1 MRPADIHRVSVAA
14 VLAFVVLLAGGMP
27 TASADPA
34 PPTAGEAAASV
45 VCAPLTWL
53 PGGRAGKKCEDVV
66 QQVWTTVEGP
76 SVTVVCRAILGP
88 TYPLLGTQCESAVAS
103 VLGQAASA
111 AKAAVDA
118 AGAAIGTAVAAVK
131 FVANPAGVVDEWANA
146 NKSAAIDLT
155 EQVML
160 KANAATASDF
170 QAGWF
175 TSYYAGAFALGL
187 VVMAVMLLLLYHD
200 VGRGK
205 VAGDEFA
212 EAMLKAPV
220 VVVVMGFTP
229 ALTTMLAKATQ
240 ALADGIAGAAATQV
254 GGFIG
259 ATGGWWAAFTGA
271 TAATIPGGSLVGL
284 LVFGLMAL
292 GALSTLAGLVMQQ
305 FGGYLAVLVMGIG
318 WGMWVHPIYRPK
330 ARRVWVFFVALMLQ
344 KPAFW
349 FLLGA
354 AFLVLNHTP
363 GVVSADPVA
372 ILTALMGIVMVL
384 LMVGLAPWALLKY
397 FAALMPGGNE
407 HQRGSGGHVTEAAL
421 AGAAGGVGSVMM
433 QRAWSMGR
441 DNGGGGSAAAG
452 ATSTGGTG
460 AAGSGGAT
468 STGGGAGA
476 APWQARAT
484 GTGAG
489 QPATGGRSG
498 PAAATGART
507 AGGGAGAAVGAAVPV
522 IAAQAGM
529 GAVTGTVSRA
539 RRIAEEGGGD
549 MGREDNQ

>member
-1 MRPADIHRVSVAA
+1 
-14 VLAFVVLLAGGMP
+14 
-27 TASADPA
+27 
-34 PPTAGEAAASV
+34 
-45 VCAPLTWL
+45 
-53 PGGRAGKKCEDVV
+53 
-66 QQVWTTVEGP
+66 
-76 SVTVVCRAILGP
+76 
-88 TYPLLGTQCESAVAS
+88 
-103 VLGQAASA
+103 LGQAASA

-220 VVVVMGFTP
+220 VVVVMAFTP

-240 ALADGIAGAAATQV
+240 TLADGIAGAAATQV

-292 GALSTLAGLVMQQ
+292 GALSTLAGLVIQQ
-305 FGGYLAVLVMGIG
+305 FAGYLAVLVMGIG

-349 FLLGA
+349 LLLGA

-372 ILTALMGIVMVL
+372 ILTALMSIVMVL

-441 DNGGGGSAAAG
+441 DNGGGGSTGAG

-460 AAGSGGAT
+460 AAAGSGGAT
-468 STGGGAGA
+468 SAGGGAGA
-476 APWQARAT
+476 APWLARAT

-489 QPATGGRSG
+489 QPAAGGRSG
-498 PAAATGART
+498 PAAVTGART

-539 RRIAEEGGGD
+539 RRIAEESGGD

>member
-1 MRPADIHRVSVAA
+1 MRRADTRRSLAAA
-14 VLAFVVLLAGGMP
+14 VLAVVVLLAGGMP
-27 TASADPA
+27 TASADPT
-34 PPTAGEAAASV
+34 PPNAGEAAASV
-45 VCAPLTWL
+45 LCAPLSWL
-53 PGGRAGKKCEDVV
+53 PGDVKSKCESAAS
-66 QQVWTTVEGP
+66 QVWTTVEGP
-76 SVTVVCRAILGP
+76 SATVVCGAILGP
-88 TYPLLGTQCESAVAS
+88 WTVALKDQCESAVAS
-103 VLGQAASA
+103 VLGQAAAA

-118 AGAAIGTAVAAVK
+118 VGAAVGTAASVVK

-146 NKSAAIDLT
+146 TKASAIDLT
-155 EQVML
+155 ATVML

-175 TSYYAGAFALGL
+175 TPYYAGAFALGL

-220 VVVVMGFTP
+220 VVVVMAFTP
-229 ALTTMLAKATQ
+229 ALTAQLAKATQ
-240 ALADGIAGAAATQV
+240 ALADGIAGEAATQV

-349 FLLGA
+349 FLLGG
-354 AFLVLNHTP
+354 AFLALNNLFGPT
-363 GVVSADPVA
+363 SADPVA

-384 LMVGLAPWALLKY
+384 LMVGLAPWALTKY
-397 FAALMPGGNE
+397 LAALMPGGNE

-441 DNGGGGSAAAG
+441 DNGAGGSPG
-452 ATSTGGTG
+452 PGPTSTGGTG

-468 STGGGAGA
+468 SAGAGAGA

-489 QPATGGRSG
+489 QPGTGGRSG

-539 RRIAEEGGGD
+539 RRIAEESGGD

>member
-1 MRPADIHRVSVAA
+1 M
-14 VLAFVVLLAGGMP
+14 
-27 TASADPA
+27 
-34 PPTAGEAAASV
+34 
-45 VCAPLTWL
+45 
-53 PGGRAGKKCEDVV
+53 
-66 QQVWTTVEGP
+66 
-76 SVTVVCRAILGP
+76 
-88 TYPLLGTQCESAVAS
+88 
-103 VLGQAASA
+103 
-111 AKAAVDA
+111 
-118 AGAAIGTAVAAVK
+118 
-131 FVANPAGVVDEWANA
+131 
-146 NKSAAIDLT
+146 
-155 EQVML
+155 
-160 KANAATASDF
+160 
-170 QAGWF
+170 
-175 TSYYAGAFALGL
+175 AL
-187 VVMAVMLLLLYHD
+187 MLLLLYHD

-220 VVVVMGFTP
+220 VVVVMAFTP

-240 ALADGIAGAAATQV
+240 TLADGIAGAAATQV

-292 GALSTLAGLVMQQ
+292 GALSTLAGLVIQQ
-305 FGGYLAVLVMGIG
+305 FAGYLAVLVMGIG

-349 FLLGA
+349 LLLGA

-372 ILTALMGIVMVL
+372 ILTALMSIVMVL

-441 DNGGGGSAAAG
+441 DNGGGGSTGAG

-460 AAGSGGAT
+460 AAAGSGGAT
-468 STGGGAGA
+468 SAGGGAGA
-476 APWQARAT
+476 APWLARAT

-489 QPATGGRSG
+489 QPAAGGRSG
-498 PAAATGART
+498 PAAVTGART